1 MYTPDGSNITAT
13 VTWSDKQ
20 HEGVSST
27 KPAPYT
33 DADLEFVCD
42 KTPFVVPNSDTVINF
57 TVKANGTDITD
68 KVQGDTDY
76 TVRPK
81 FCTLTINKDVAD
93 LHGANDSF
101 IFDIAYEGN
110 VEGFTPA
117 QVVINGAGTA
127 TLTGLP
133 IGTYTVKEDTDWS
146 WRYTCDNSSASTT
159 LSASKDNGS
168 LTITNKLAENNWLG
182 NETFVINKCESKT
195 IEKVSFI
202 QQAIDFLLGR

>member
-1 MYTPDGSNITAT
+1 M
-13 VTWSDKQ
+13 
-20 HEGVSST
+20 H
-27 KPAPYT
+27 
-33 DADLEFVCD
+33 
-42 KTPFVVPNSDTVINF
+42 
-57 TVKANGTDITD
+57 
-68 KVQGDTDY
+68 
-76 TVRPK
+76 PK

-159 LSASKDNGS
+159 LSASKDNDR
-168 LTITNKLAENNWLG
+168 LTITNKLTENNWLG